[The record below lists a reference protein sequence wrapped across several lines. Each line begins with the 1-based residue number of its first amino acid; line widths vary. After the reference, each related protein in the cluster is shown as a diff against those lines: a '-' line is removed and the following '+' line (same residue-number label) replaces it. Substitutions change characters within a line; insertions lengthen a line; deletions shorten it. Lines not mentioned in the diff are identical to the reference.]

1 MNPGTILRNGTPS
14 WWIELEA
21 KDLRALRFD
30 FGENDVENRN
40 KLHDLLQKLAFEN
53 FDGLFCFKNPM
64 NGNKN
69 GYKWYSYD
77 VKEEFKRMTS
87 SLGAD
92 CQWKISSEN
101 EKFKI
106 CETYPPLL
114 IGKVQK
120 IIRRRIIKY
129 FHNRMVPG
137 SGKSP
142 KRSRRFEKSG
152 LIPNKKSVS
161 GFKLGSSR
169 IWRRSY
175 SVKSAYCWYQ

>member
-21 KDLRALRFD
+21 KDLRGLRFD

-40 KLHDLLQKLAFEN
+40 KLHDLIQKLAFEN
-53 FDGLFCFKNPM
+53 FDGLFCFKNPTS
-64 NGNKN
+64 GHKT
-69 GYKWYSYD
+69 GHKWYTYD

-92 CQWKISSEN
+92 CQWKITSEN

-114 IGKVQK
+114 IG
-120 IIRRRIIKY
+120 
-129 FHNRMVPG
+129 MVHLKLCFNPYWQI
-137 SGKSP
+137 SGTFLRPFYWKTHPS
-142 KRSRRFEKSG
+142 KNHETHDS
-152 LIPNKKSVS
+152 
-161 GFKLGSSR
+161 
-169 IWRRSY
+169 
-175 SVKSAYCWYQ
+175 

>member
-1 MNPGTILRNGTPS
+1 MREREPITARLQSISLKSR
-14 WWIELEA
+14 
-21 KDLRALRFD
+21 LRFD

-40 KLHDLLQKLAFEN
+40 KLHDLVQKLAFEN
-53 FDGLFCFKNPM
+53 FDGLFCFKNPA

-69 GYKWYSYD
+69 GHKWYSYD

-120 IIRRRIIKY
+120 
-129 FHNRMVPG
+129 
-137 SGKSP
+137 
-142 KRSRRFEKSG
+142 KSG
-152 LIPNKKSVS
+152 STL
-161 GFKLGSSR
+161 
-169 IWRRSY
+169 
-175 SVKSAYCWYQ
+175 

>member
-1 MNPGTILRNGTPS
+1 MKNRILNKKTVQKNNSTGSLNPGTILRNGTPS

-40 KLHDLLQKLAFEN
+40 KLHDLIQKLAFEN
-53 FDGLFCFKNPM
+53 FDGLFCFKNPTS
-64 NGNKN
+64 GHKT
-69 GYKWYSYD
+69 GHKWYTYD

-92 CQWKISSEN
+92 CQWKITSEN

-114 IGKVQK
+114 IGKVHLKFRLINIKRTVIWTREKFQKNQK
-120 IIRRRIIKY
+120 I
-129 FHNRMVPG
+129 
-137 SGKSP
+137 
-142 KRSRRFEKSG
+142 
-152 LIPNKKSVS
+152 
-161 GFKLGSSR
+161 
-169 IWRRSY
+169 
-175 SVKSAYCWYQ
+175 